1 MRRNSSRRSSKTV
14 TGKSVIL
21 TILRVAFGG
30 LFFYSG
36 LRKLIDP
43 ISFLQSVRGFRFF
56 EHLSTL
62 TGIQFDAS
70 PLEAWIAM
78 GLPWLEMLCGVTVL
92 IGIFDRGGLTI
103 LCGLMLVFITALTSA
118 WARDLEIS
126 CGCFGDSAI
135 VTNYFFEILLRFAFL
150 AAGGTLLFFA
160 FREKSGK
167 TLAPAE

>member
-62 TGIQFDAS
+62 TG
-70 PLEAWIAM
+70 IAM